1 MKFSIFSNQ
10 ITELVDKWIPVLKNI
25 PDEVLINK
33 RNWQNRTIK
42 QVLGHLVDSAS
53 NNHHRMVRLQYN
65 NILVFPDF
73 RQHNDL
79 WIALQDYQN
88 EDWNDLIQLWKYYN
102 RHIVHIIRSVDLNK
116 IENYWYDFE
125 GTKITLEQ
133 IIEGYLWHLELHLKE
148 IEVVLEN

>member
-1 MKFSIFSNQ
+1 MPLSY
-10 ITELVDKWIPVLKNI
+10 ITNKIIDLTDKWSPLLANL
-25 PDEVLINK
+25 PEEVLMNK

-42 QVLGHLVDSAS
+42 EVVGHLVDSAT
-53 NNHHRMVRLQYN
+53 NNHHRIVRLQYN

-102 RHIVHIIRSVDLNK
+102 RHIVHIIKSLNFDK

-133 IIEGYLWHLELHLKE
+133 IVEGYLWHLELHLKE